1 MQRAGLELMGVM
13 AMYQEGA
20 YERLCRYILSA
31 SSFQNITLLVGSN
44 LVSIWTLNN
53 IVWWS
58 LPDSSRWVQAEC
70 RKLGDTD
77 NPEVGDLLRTAV
89 RCLKEK
95 PALFKYCAEEV
106 SLSTLLNSSLCL

>member
-1 MQRAGLELMGVM
+1 MFLTTLV
-13 AMYQEGA
+13 
-20 YERLCRYILSA
+20 I
-31 SSFQNITLLVGSN
+31 LLVTASLEFIEVVNIKSN
-44 LVSIWTLNN
+44 RRNV
-53 IVWWS
+53 
-58 LPDSSRWVQAEC
+58 DSSRWVQAEC

-106 SLSTLLNSSLCL
+106 SLSTSPDFCLFFILL